1 MLVPSV
7 SITGG
12 VAMTR
17 KMLLICLA
25 LGLVLA
31 LPLGAHAVA
40 LGDKAP
46 LFTAVS
52 DKGEVSLED
61 YLGQKYVII
70 AFYYAI
76 NTSA

>member
-1 MLVPSV
+1 
-7 SITGG
+7 
-12 VAMTR
+12 
-17 KMLLICLA
+17 
-25 LGLVLA
+25 VLA

-52 DKGEVSLED
+52 DKGEVSLEN